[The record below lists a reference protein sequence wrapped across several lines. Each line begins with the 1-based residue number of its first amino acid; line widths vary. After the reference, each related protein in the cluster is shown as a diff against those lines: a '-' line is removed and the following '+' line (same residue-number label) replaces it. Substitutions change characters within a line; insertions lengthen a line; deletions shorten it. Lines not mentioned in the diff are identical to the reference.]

1 VRGILILL
9 LFAMVTAYVGGATA
23 IYLWLDRRP
32 PNYVT
37 YTDVLLLP
45 VRRDEVR
52 AKRGQAYLDAG
63 IEAMKQQRWSE
74 GEMQLRLGL
83 SRYPQS
89 LPARLALAEFY
100 FLIQQN
106 DRALTVLAD
115 GMEAV
120 PGYPGRCYLTNYFT
134 IAGQGQDT
142 GAIIDACNRYLNAA
156 AFSLPEKEARW
167 LLQQK
172 LGALIA
178 DGQTEEA
185 MAILADAPD
194 NLVFKEHRVLVMIE
208 LGRTEEAARYL
219 ADWRAAAGASPQIV
233 RLQVRVERELGRL
246 ERMDEFLAELR
257 RLQPAYPAA
266 LAYATVQRQMAGADE
281 AAKASLE
288 DFFFRFVG
296 YSANLLLI
304 VQPLAEIGA
313 VSMIQTCLE
322 RATELGYDLR
332 PFLLHLAQAQL
343 KHGDWVAA
351 QTTCGRLGAMSTKGR
366 STREL
371 EAAELTTILADIAA
385 QPADGP
391 QVALLKF
398 L

>member
-1 VRGILILL
+1 
-9 LFAMVTAYVGGATA
+9 
-23 IYLWLDRRP
+23 
-32 PNYVT
+32 
-37 YTDVLLLP
+37 
-45 VRRDEVR
+45 
-52 AKRGQAYLDAG
+52 
-63 IEAMKQQRWSE
+63 
-74 GEMQLRLGL
+74 
-83 SRYPQS
+83 
-89 LPARLALAEFY
+89 
-100 FLIQQN
+100 
-106 DRALTVLAD
+106 
-115 GMEAV
+115 
-120 PGYPGRCYLTNYFT
+120 
-134 IAGQGQDT
+134 
-142 GAIIDACNRYLNAA
+142 
-156 AFSLPEKEARW
+156 
-167 LLQQK
+167 
-172 LGALIA
+172 
-178 DGQTEEA
+178 

-219 ADWRAAAGASPQIV
+219 AEWRAAAGASPQIV
-233 RLQVRVERELGRL
+233 RLQVRVEWELGRL

-257 RLQPAYPAA
+257 RLQPADPAA

-288 DFFFRFVG
+288 DFFFRFGG

-385 QPADGP
+385 QPADGT

-398 L
+398 LESHRLVFQTYRMISEMLMRAGCYEAAPGGDRAGRAAFSAQPGIGWCQG